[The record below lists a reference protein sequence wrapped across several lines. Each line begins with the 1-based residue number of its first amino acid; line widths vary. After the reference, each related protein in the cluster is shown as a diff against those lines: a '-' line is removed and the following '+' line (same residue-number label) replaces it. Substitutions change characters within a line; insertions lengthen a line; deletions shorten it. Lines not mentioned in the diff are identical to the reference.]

1 MRVNVD
7 HSTRFVTITLN
18 SDEAQKLCDWFEY
31 TTTPAPDPD
40 ADVPAKLEDMVREI
54 LES

>member
-7 HSTRFVTITLN
+7 HSTKFVTITLEEN
-18 SDEAQKLCDWFEY
+18 EANKLCNWFEY

-40 ADVPAKLEDMVREI
+40 ADVPAKLEDMLREI
-54 LES
+54 LEA

>member
-1 MRVNVD
+1 MRVNQD
-7 HSTRFVTITLN
+7 HSTKFVTVTLEP
-18 SDEAQKLCDWFEY
+18 DELTKLVNWFEY

-40 ADVPAKLEDMVREI
+40 ADEPAKLEDMLREI